1 MGKMYNL
8 AGVPRAAGVSTASY
22 LQLRW
27 KVEIGCWAVSVVSV
41 DYQPGYRYL
50 PPLALTLWQMNYLK
64 DSRWPS
70 HPKIDQQS
78 SPLKQTRH
86 STS

>member
-1 MGKMYNL
+1 MYNL
-8 AGVPRAAGVSTASY
+8 AGVPRAAGVSTVSY

-27 KVEIGCWAVSVVSV
+27 KVEIGYRAVSVVSV
-41 DYQPGYRYL
+41 DYHHGYHYL
-50 PPLALTLWQMNYLK
+50 PPLALTSWQIDYLK
-64 DSRWPS
+64 DSRWLG